1 MIILLFFFC
10 FLSHN
15 KEYVIPYYSKAYRS
29 LFRCTIYIKKAKYLL
44 KKKSL
49 MHFIKKAL
57 KYEELHQ
64 MLLADIIE
72 ICRERNLPTE
82 GTKSQLISDLLFWV
96 KVCI

>member
-1 MIILLFFFC
+1 
-10 FLSHN
+10 
-15 KEYVIPYYSKAYRS
+15 
-29 LFRCTIYIKKAKYLL
+29 
-44 KKKSL
+44 